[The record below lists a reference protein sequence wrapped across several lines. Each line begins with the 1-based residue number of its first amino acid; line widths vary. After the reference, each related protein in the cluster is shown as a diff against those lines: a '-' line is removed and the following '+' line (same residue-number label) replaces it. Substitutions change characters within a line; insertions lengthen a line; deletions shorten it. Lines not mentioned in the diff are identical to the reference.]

1 MLQQI
6 KIPQRDLN
14 AMKKSAAMWTQIKT
28 QLIKKTTAREPP
40 GQELELRE
48 MVARNLLP
56 DPENE
61 QKAKEYK
68 ARY

>member
-6 KIPQRDLN
+6 KIPQRDIN
-14 AMKKSAAMWTQIKT
+14 AMKKSAAIWAQIKP
-28 QLIKKTTAREPP
+28 QLIKKSTAREPP
-40 GQELELRE
+40 GEELELRE

-56 DPENE
+56 DPGDE